1 MFNSAMN
8 VKNLDEIQLWWRDL
22 TYSTNQ
28 NEQLRI
34 FNGQLGELAT
44 ALGAVALVLN
54 YPRID
59 L

>member
-1 MFNSAMN
+1 MTIPPEFIRITTQSFS
-8 VKNLDEIQLWWRDL
+8 